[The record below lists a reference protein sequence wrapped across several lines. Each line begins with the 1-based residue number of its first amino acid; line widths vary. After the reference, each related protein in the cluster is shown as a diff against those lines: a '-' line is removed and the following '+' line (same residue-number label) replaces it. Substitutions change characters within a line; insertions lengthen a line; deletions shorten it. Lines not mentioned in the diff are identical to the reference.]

1 MEAMD
6 LYDLVKQ
13 DENELEIFLEDNP
26 ELFTRIDKVCTMEM
40 ARMILQNFQVSSST
54 IFKFQ
59 VKFNLIVSNFHE
71 IGSIHLGD

>member
-26 ELFTRIDKVCTMEM
+26 ELFTRIDKVCTMKM
-40 ARMILQNFQVSSST
+40 ARMILQNFQVRQSSS
-54 IFKFQ
+54 FKSS
-59 VKFNLIVSNFHE
+59 LI
-71 IGSIHLGD
+71 